1 LSSLV
6 ENNIGVDM
14 IDTLADE
21 FNVGVEEFVT
31 GGKGQKKKN

>member
-1 LSSLV
+1 
-6 ENNIGVDM
+6 M